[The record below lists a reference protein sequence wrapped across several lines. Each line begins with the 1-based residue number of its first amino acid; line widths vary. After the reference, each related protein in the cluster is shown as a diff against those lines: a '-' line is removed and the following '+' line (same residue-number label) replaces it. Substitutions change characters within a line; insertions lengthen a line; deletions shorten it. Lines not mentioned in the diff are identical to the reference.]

1 MIAHAREDPHW
12 QLGAIFSRQ
21 AYKADRSNSAT
32 SDNSEQ
38 RKRKRKRKKKED
50 CGRRR
55 RKSWTR
61 GATGISVAVED
72 TRSFE
77 YVLMHDD
84 DQMSP
89 TTDSMCGGDHCALV
103 EPASKRART
112 SEHRISG
119 VYHKLNSNTGWVK
132 DPELLT
138 EARSHR
144 DRQRQRRRKIFWEK
158 KKKILDSWSDGHLRG
173 CRRHEVI

>member
-1 MIAHAREDPHW
+1 MVAPARKDHHW

-138 EARSHR
+138 EARLL
-144 DRQRQRRRKIFWEK
+144 
-158 KKKILDSWSDGHLRG
+158 LDIVSSTCVLK
-173 CRRHEVI
+173 ELFLLL

>member
-1 MIAHAREDPHW
+1 M
-12 QLGAIFSRQ
+12 
-21 AYKADRSNSAT
+21 
-32 SDNSEQ
+32 
-38 RKRKRKRKKKED
+38 
-50 CGRRR
+50 
-55 RKSWTR
+55 
-61 GATGISVAVED
+61 AVED

-77 YVLMHDD
+77 YDLMHDD

-138 EARSHR
+138 EARLLLDIVSSTYVLKER
-144 DRQRQRRRKIFWEK
+144 KMWKAFTDSQRSPYEKKAKEQKETYDKFYRRTETDKDKEEGKFSGKRRRR
-158 KKKILDSWSDGHLRG
+158 SWTRG
-173 CRRHEVI
+173 ATGISVAVEDTRSFEYDLVERGDIAVARRCQ

>member
-1 MIAHAREDPHW
+1 M
-12 QLGAIFSRQ
+12 
-21 AYKADRSNSAT
+21 
-32 SDNSEQ
+32 
-38 RKRKRKRKKKED
+38 
-50 CGRRR
+50 
-55 RKSWTR
+55 
-61 GATGISVAVED
+61 AVED

-158 KKKILDSWSDGHLRG
+158 KKKILDSWSDGHLRRLAELTLRSMCMNHG
-173 CRRHEVI
+173 ASANLNFVMNAIRED